1 MSASTETDTVT
12 GRTSSNTWHFTFDL
26 RTTASALAII
36 DSEFRRNSL
45 GKARIVS
52 FSTDSTVLTRGNDVS
67 QLSLVSESLCD
78 RGYVAIHGYISGD
91 QMRLATV
98 QNWLRHTDI
107 RNLEVTRIRD
117 RFNAPLIIRFL
128 DDSALPAAGESAGG
142 RRLRVDT
149 VNPSGAPRERRG
161 APRRNV
167 QVECEVGVGSAPMPA
182 VRPPP
187 LSPPPPPPPPPL
199 PPAATDPVAGGAA
212 SGGGGAGADSS
223 ARLGDGEAGAG
234 GPPAAADG
242 GENAAPPPATTDPG
256 PKAGGA
262 VYGGG
267 GGAGADSSATEPR
280 PGDSDGEAGGPP
292 AAADGGVDDSD
303 TLDTS
308 GWEPMSPKT
317 YQEHYKYHLR
327 MARRERAGKDPDAD
341 STDDDSEAPGL
352 GGAGGTG
359 VEAGAWTRCC
369 GGSS

>member
-1 MSASTETDTVT
+1 MPVSASTGTDTVT

-26 RTTASALAII
+26 QTTASAYAII
-36 DSEFRRNSL
+36 DSDFRRKSL

-161 APRRNV
+161 TPRRNV

-242 GENAAPPPATTDPG
+242 GENAAPPPATADPG

-267 GGAGADSSATEPR
+267 GGAGA
-280 PGDSDGEAGGPP
+280 EA
-292 AAADGGVDDSD
+292 VR
-303 TLDTS
+303 
-308 GWEPMSPKT
+308 
-317 YQEHYKYHLR
+317 LR
-327 MARRERAGKDPDAD
+327 APIHARRHAPLHP
-341 STDDDSEAPGL
+341 EARV
-352 GGAGGTG
+352 GT
-359 VEAGAWTRCC
+359 
-369 GGSS
+369 